1 MQSFFS
7 NGNSGKLCSSL
18 VKTQISCFLFLV
30 LVAETSFCQNSR
42 RPSAE
47 VFTVNTPD
55 YTLSPYTGITRK
67 HWIDA
72 AKYMLDG
79 AFSYI
84 HTLDD
89 AMKFPKQKGKSY
101 PNRKEEIPTEK
112 LEGLCR
118 TLYIAAPL
126 LKENPDLVL
135 NHINVADYY
144 RHQLINFVT
153 PGHPSYIPPRTKNAI
168 SQNLVEFGALS
179 ISLFS
184 IPDILWHPLT
194 QQQKDALAHTMLS
207 YADGPTVPSNWRFFN
222 LFVFSFFKSVGYE
235 VNEPLMKKFL
245 DLSLADYRG
254 DGWYIDN
261 SSYDYYS
268 MWAYQMYG
276 LLWSEFFGKDN
287 YPEYA
292 KRFKD
297 NFMTMTETYPL
308 MFGRN
313 GQMIMW
319 GRSIAYRFAAISPF
333 SVAGYLNDEAINY
346 GYLRRI
352 SSGTLLQFLQNPDL
366 LEDRVPTLG
375 YYGAFEPA
383 VQGYSCR
390 GSVYW
395 MGKAFLSLLL
405 PESNFFWSAKENE
418 GTWEV
423 ENKKYP
429 AKNTF
434 LNGPEILITNY
445 SSSGISEIRTSTEM
459 PAHARENWRYSE
471 NYNRLSYSSAFP
483 WMADGK
489 NGEIAMNYT
498 FKKGDEPWKP
508 LSVYRFG
515 RYEQEIYYREATLR
529 NDASVKLQLA
539 DILLPNG
546 ILRVDKATSAAPVE
560 VHLGHY
566 ALSCPANG
574 IKEETIR
581 KEGHTAYI
589 MNNEKYELVMIPLYG
604 WRDVNLVHASGL
616 HPESENCAVLNAK
629 DNFTGEKIFV
639 TLLLWNEAGK
649 KFKSKQ
655 LFPVKDIQVSNDQ
668 KTVVI
673 LLNDGT
679 RKIVSW

>member
-1 MQSFFS
+1 MQSFFL

-30 LVAETSFCQNSR
+30 LIAETSFCQNSC

-55 YTLSPYTGITRK
+55 YTLSPYTGMTRK

-89 AMKFPKQKGKSY
+89 AMKFPKQEGKNY

-135 NHINVADYY
+135 NHIKVADYY
-144 RHQLINFVT
+144 RRQLINLIT
-153 PGHPSYIPPRTKNAI
+153 PGHPSYIPPRTKDAI

-184 IPDILWHPLT
+184 IPDILWHTLT
-194 QQQKDALAHTMLS
+194 KQQKDALAHTMLS

-268 MWAYQMYG
+268 MWAYQVYG

-319 GRSIAYRFAAISPF
+319 GRSITYRFAAISPF

-352 SSGTLLQFLQNPDL
+352 SSGTLLQFLRYPDL

-423 ENKKYP
+423 DNKKYS
-429 AKNTF
+429 AKNSF
-434 LNGPEILITNY
+434 LNGPKILITNY

-539 DILLPNG
+539 DIPLPNG
-546 ILRVDKATSAAPVE
+546 ILRVDKATSTAPVE

-566 ALSCPANG
+566 ALTCPANG

-589 MNNEKYELVMIPLYG
+589 MNNEKYELAMIPLYG
-604 WRDVNLVHASGL
+604 WRNVKLVHASGL
-616 HPESENCAVLNAK
+616 HPESENCAVLNAR

-649 KFKSKQ
+649 KFKSRQ
-655 LFPVKDIQVSNDQ
+655 LFPVEDVQVSKDQ